1 MEFLLFKGYLMH
13 FLVKKCFSLSLCLL
27 RLQKKRLFFFSL
39 MVFIMFEVLS
49 PMSNDIYVNEV
60 PVIFFPENV

>member
-1 MEFLLFKGYLMH
+1 
-13 FLVKKCFSLSLCLL
+13 
-27 RLQKKRLFFFSL
+27 